1 VDLRAL
7 LVFLSLA
14 GAGALGVVL
23 LAPPRAP
30 APRPPASDLANPT
43 RATPTLRLER
53 LGPRAARLV
62 GPGGQDLGRLAVDEG
77 GKVSGD
83 ALGKLPLHAARL
95 GQRVRIEVPSGL
107 APEVAEKVAVLLR
120 QSGSQA
126 TIAPLTSA

>member
-1 VDLRAL
+1 MRWSHKGYSLLFSPSPPLRTHRCRI
-7 LVFLSLA
+7 S
-14 GAGALGVVL
+14 
-23 LAPPRAP
+23 
-30 APRPPASDLANPT
+30 
-43 RATPTLRLER
+43 RLER